1 MNYSKTFETTF
12 FYSKVF
18 EILHNTFFEVLLNFC
33 CRIYSGDFKLE
44 IYLKIAQLYLE
55 DDDPVQA
62 EAFINRA
69 SILQAETKNQQ
80 LQILYKV
87 SYSVR

>member
-1 MNYSKTFETTF
+1 MISWFASN
-12 FYSKVF
+12 
-18 EILHNTFFEVLLNFC
+18 H
-33 CRIYSGDFKLE
+33 RIYTGDFKLE

-55 DDDPVQA
+55 DDDSIQA

-69 SILQAETKNQQ
+69 SILQAETKSER

-87 SYSVR
+87 SKNCTFV

>member
-1 MNYSKTFETTF
+1 M
-12 FYSKVF
+12 
-18 EILHNTFFEVLLNFC
+18 
-33 CRIYSGDFKLE
+33 E

-69 SILQAETKNQQ
+69 SILQAETKDKQ
-80 LQILYKV
+80 LQILFKV
-87 SYSVR
+87 NFIHVFVVEREEEENSSVGNNDC